1 MEQLEKTT
9 QRDYSVYKSNDL
21 IRKTRYDLTV
31 AEQKIVLRLIQL
43 IQPNDDSFKWYSF
56 SVQEYCDLCGIDRSS
71 GGNYQY
77 LKKSIQTLSDKS
89 FWVKLPNGKDTL
101 CRWIQKARAEEG
113 SGTIEIRL
121 DEDLVPYL
129 LQLKSNFTAYS
140 LCNILGMKSK
150 YSPRIYELVKSYE
163 YKKHF
168 EISIEDLK
176 TMLDAGNY
184 EYKHI
189 RQKILDV
196 ATKEINAL
204 TDIMVEY
211 TPIKDGRKVIAI
223 RFDVRCKTMEESIDV
238 ALLGEKCELPE

>member
-1 MEQLEKTT
+1 MNRLEKTI
-9 QRDYSVYKSNDL
+9 QQSYNIYKSNDL
-21 IRKTRYDLTV
+21 IQRTRYDLTIT
-31 AEQKIVLRLIQL
+31 EQKIVLRLIQM
-43 IQPNDDSFKWYSF
+43 IQPNDVAFKWYF
-56 SVQEYCDLCGIDRSS
+56 FNVQEFCSLCGIDANN
-71 GGNYQY
+71 GGNYHH
-77 LKKSIQTLSDKS
+77 LKRTIQNLSDKS
-89 FWVKLPNGKDTL
+89 FFIRLPNGKLSL
-101 CRWIQKARAEEG
+101 CRWINKARVDENTGA
-113 SGTIEIRL
+113 IEIRL
-121 DEDLVPYL
+121 DDDLLPYL

-176 TMLDAGNY
+176 TMVDAGNY

-204 TDIMVEY
+204 TDLMVEY
-211 TPIKDGRKVIAI
+211 TPIKEGRKVVAV
-223 RFDVRCKTMEESIDV
+223 RFDVRCKTMDESIDV
-238 ALLGEKCELPE
+238 AISMRD